1 MLNRGLL
8 LLFIVV
14 GGNLLAQDTLY
25 HEGDTLLYS
34 WSLEHKFPMQSNDVW
49 SVDKLENVYV
59 SDGESI
65 KKYDST
71 GVLKFQQSIKSFGQV
86 TQLAPVNS
94 MKLIYFSQEQQTL
107 CFLDNTLTATEDCID
122 LADYEIYNAEWIA
135 TSTRP
140 ELLWVYDNVNSTLKL
155 ISLKTLGEVNLE
167 IVNVIGILGLESIDK
182 ILEAGQYLYVFD
194 ASKGV
199 YQLDF
204 YGGLIRKWDTVGES
218 SIAADQESHLFR
230 LRENEVLAQGL
241 LEGSAEEQA
250 IFQLPN
256 EGISEFQ
263 IMGTHLYFRTSKTVH
278 KYTLHFNN

>member
-1 MLNRGLL
+1 MW
-8 LLFIVV
+8 
-14 GGNLLAQDTLY
+14 GGQLLAQDTLF
-25 HEGDTLLYS
+25 HEGDTVTYS
-34 WSLEHKFPMQSNDVW
+34 WSLEHNFSMKSNDVW
-49 SVDKLENVYV
+49 SVDKLENVYI

-71 GVLKFQQSIKSFGQV
+71 GVLKFQQSIKSYGQV

-107 CFLDNTLTATEDCID
+107 CFLDNTLTVTEDCID
-122 LADYEIYNAEWIA
+122 LADYNIYNAEWIA

-140 ELLWVYDNVNSTLKL
+140 ELLWVYDNDNSTLKL

-167 IVNVIGILGLESIDK
+167 ILNVLGILGLESMDK

-194 ASKGV
+194 ETKGV

-204 YGGLIRKWDTVGES
+204 YGGLLNKWDSIGEFT
-218 SIAADQESHLFR
+218 IAADQESHLFR
-230 LRENEVLAQGL
+230 LRENDLVTQGL
-241 LEGSAEEQA
+241 LKGSVEEQA
-250 IFQLPN
+250 VFKLPKT
-256 EGISEFQ
+256 GITQFQ

-278 KYTLHFNN
+278 KYTLDFNN

>member
-1 MLNRGLL
+1 MLSKGILM
-8 LLFIVV
+8 LFLML
-14 GGNLLAQDTLY
+14 GGYLSAQDTLM
-25 HEGDTLLYS
+25 HNGDTIVYL
-34 WSLEHKFPMQSNDVW
+34 WSAEHQFKMNPDDIW
-49 SVDKLENVYV
+49 SVDKLENVYI

-122 LADYEIYNAEWIA
+122 LADYQIYNAEWIA

-155 ISLKTLGEVNLE
+155 ISLNTLGEVNLE
-167 IVNVIGILGLESIDK
+167 IVNVMGILGLNSIDK

-204 YGGLIRKWDTVGES
+204 YGGLLNKWDSIGETT
-218 SIAADQESHLFR
+218 IAADQESHLFR
-230 LRENEVLAQGL
+230 LRNEEVVTLGL
-241 LEGSAEEQA
+241 LQGAIEEQV
-250 IFQLPN
+250 IFQLPK
-256 EGISEFQ
+256 EGISEMQ

>member
-1 MLNRGLL
+1 MYKYILTMGVLL
-8 LLFIVV
+8 L
-14 GGNLLAQDTLY
+14 GGNLLAQDTLIQN
-25 HEGDTLLYS
+25 GDTATYS
-34 WSLEHKFPMQSNDVW
+34 WIAHQKFPLGERDVW
-49 SVDKLENVYV
+49 SVDKLENVYI

-71 GVLKFQQSIKSFGQV
+71 GVLKFQQSIKSFGKV

-122 LADYEIYNAEWIA
+122 LVDYDIYNAEWIA

-155 ISLKTLGEVNLE
+155 ISLTVLGKVNLE
-167 IVNVIGILGLESIDK
+167 IVNLQGVLGLEQVDQIF
-182 ILEAGQYLYVFD
+182 EAGQYLYVLD
-194 ASKGV
+194 TQRGV

-204 YGGLIRKWDTVGES
+204 YGGLLKKWEAVGEI
-218 SIAADQESHLFR
+218 SIAADEESHLFR
-230 LRENEVLAQGL
+230 LRESDLLTQGL
-241 LEGSAEEQA
+241 LPGATQDQA
-250 IFQLPN
+250 KFKLPIQ
-256 EGISEFQ
+256 EILDFQ
-263 IMGTHLYFRTSKTVH
+263 IEGTHLYFRTSKTVH